1 MRGPRR
7 LPKIG
12 TLVAV
17 DWVDI
22 TASVNS
28 NLSEATPAKCVT
40 TGRLVK
46 KTDAFVVIATSIFD
60 DPGPDLCGDF
70 VAIPV
75 GVLVAIRRI

>member
-1 MRGPRR
+1 MRGRR
-7 LPKIG
+7 RFPKLG

-17 DWVDI
+17 EWTDI

-28 NLSEATPAKCVT
+28 NLSDAAPAKCET

-46 KTDAFVVIATSIFD
+46 KTDAFIVIATSLFD
-60 DPGPDLCGDF
+60 DLGPDLCGDF